1 MTVSLRKTYSFIV
14 ILAMFTLQAN
24 VLPLAQSTPTIPLV
38 FQSLGVGTWTNHQ
51 QSVSP
56 MSNFPTVTAV
66 FPPCAPAVKTDCI
79 IGVEYQNTKG
89 KWIQG
94 KFYQPIPY
102 KINYVVNGNSVEQVT
117 EETINPISVKENV
130 ARNIPALSRGGYWT
144 FQGLKQSGGDK
155 FLVDFV
161 AVADMSNQKNPLAAD
176 SRAIWRSIQQVRIA
190 PVTPLVLK
198 TSQIKGKSSKS
209 MPAFTGCGGYGKND
223 RAFCWLQNE
232 FIGDPTFRI
241 SVRLNKTAELLNSSL
256 WFTAR
261 VKSSSIGTTQ
271 DGGGTVITF
280 TGKPVMVGNGE
291 ATLPR
296 DRSTYDLLN
305 RLSTIESKLRDPN
318 SGPTTIFT
326 YKQFS
331 EEEVRLGFS
340 SETIASVDQWIE
352 LEAASPIKMTSE
364 NGIWRFTPAEIKRD
378 VYKKTWGDKC
388 TSTGGVLGMASS
400 NAAVFVPTIPIWSAE
415 TGSLDFQIASTHLN
429 KAGKMNTGFYGI
441 SVSESVAKCLWGVD
455 SSKISAQISITNQD
469 EGKTIN
475 LMSSSL
481 NNGFYNFNVSGFHYS
496 APKISLKIQNS

>member
-1 MTVSLRKTYSFIV
+1 MSWRKV
-14 ILAMFTLQAN
+14 N
-24 VLPLAQSTPTIPLV
+24 VLTVVLLVLSAQAVHISSAQSTPTIPLV

-51 QSVSP
+51 QSVAPS
-56 MSNFPTVTAV
+56 SAYRGVLAV
-66 FPPCAPAVKTDCI
+66 FPPCSSTLKTDCI
-79 IGVEYQNTKG
+79 IGVDYQNSKG

-94 KFYQPIPY
+94 KFDQPIPY
-102 KINYVVNGNSVEQVT
+102 KINYIVKGNSSEQVT
-117 EETINPISVKENV
+117 EETMNPVSVKEDA

-144 FQGLKQSGGDK
+144 FPGLKQTGGDK

-198 TSQIKGKSSKS
+198 TSQIKGKNSKS
-209 MPAFTGCGGYGKND
+209 IPAFTGCSGYGKND

-241 SVRLNKTAELLNSSL
+241 SVRLNKTVELLDSSL

-261 VKSSSIGTTQ
+261 VKSSSIGTIK
-271 DGGGTVITF
+271 DVSGTVITF
-280 TGKPVMVGNGE
+280 TGKPVLVGNGE
-291 ATLPR
+291 ASLPR
-296 DRSTYDLLN
+296 NRATYDLVN
-305 RLSTIESKLRDPN
+305 RLATIESKLRDPK
-318 SGPTTIFT
+318 SGPTTVFT
-326 YKQFS
+326 YQQFS

-340 SETIASVDQWIE
+340 SETIASVDQWVE
-352 LEAASPIKMTSE
+352 LESTSPIKMTSE
-364 NGIWRFTPAEIKRD
+364 NGIWRFTPAETKRD
-378 VYKKTWGDKC
+378 FSKETWGDKC
-388 TSTGGVLGMASS
+388 TGTGGVLGMASS
-400 NAAVFVPTIPIWSAE
+400 NAAVFVPTIPVWSAE
-415 TGSLDFQIASTHLN
+415 TSSLDFQIASTHLN
-429 KAGKMNTGFYGI
+429 KAGKRNTGFYGI

-469 EGKTIN
+469 EGKTVN

-481 NNGFYNFNVSGFHYS
+481 NSGFYNFNVSGFHYS

>member
-1 MTVSLRKTYSFIV
+1 MSWRKANALTVVLLVLS
-14 ILAMFTLQAN
+14 AQA
-24 VLPLAQSTPTIPLV
+24 LHISSAQSTPTIPLV

-51 QSVSP
+51 QSVAPS
-56 MSNFPTVTAV
+56 SAYRGVLAV
-66 FPPCAPAVKTDCI
+66 FPPCSSTLKTDCI
-79 IGVEYQNTKG
+79 IGVDYQNSKG

-94 KFYQPIPY
+94 KFDQPIPY
-102 KINYVVNGNSVEQVT
+102 KINYIVKGNSAEQIT
-117 EETINPISVKENV
+117 EETMNPVSVKED
-130 ARNIPALSRGGYWT
+130 AGRNIPALSRGGYWT
-144 FQGLKQSGGDK
+144 FPGLKQTGGDK

-198 TSQIKGKSSKS
+198 TSQIKGKNSKS
-209 MPAFTGCGGYGKND
+209 IPAFTGCGGYGKND
-223 RAFCWLQNE
+223 RAFCWVQNE

-241 SVRLNKTAELLNSSL
+241 SVRLNKTAELLDSSL

-261 VKSSSIGTTQ
+261 VKSSSIGTTK
-271 DGGGTVITF
+271 DGSGTVITF

-296 DRSTYDLLN
+296 NRATYDLVN
-305 RLSTIESKLRDPN
+305 RLATIESKFRDPK
-318 SGPTTIFT
+318 SGPTTVFT
-326 YKQFS
+326 YQQFS

-340 SETIASVDQWIE
+340 SETIASVDQWVE
-352 LEAASPIKMTSE
+352 LESTSPIKMTSE
-364 NGIWRFTPAEIKRD
+364 NGIWRFTPAEIKQD
-378 VYKKTWGDKC
+378 VYKETWGDKC
-388 TSTGGVLGMASS
+388 TATGGVLGMASS
-400 NAAVFVPTIPIWSAE
+400 NAAVFVPTIPVWSAE
-415 TGSLDFQIASTHLN
+415 TSSLDFQIASTHLN
-429 KAGKMNTGFYGI
+429 KAGKRNTGFYGI

-469 EGKTIN
+469 EGKTVN

-481 NNGFYNFNVSGFHYS
+481 NSGFYNFNVSGFHYS

>member
-1 MTVSLRKTYSFIV
+1 MRVSLRKTYSFIV

-24 VLPLAQSTPTIPLV
+24 IMPLAQSTPTIPLV
-38 FQSLGVGTWTNHQ
+38 FQSIGVGDWTNHQ
-51 QSVSP
+51 QSVAPS
-56 MSNFPTVTAV
+56 SAYRGVLAV
-66 FPPCAPAVKTDCI
+66 FPPCSLTLKTDCI
-79 IGVEYQNTKG
+79 IGVDYQNSKG

-94 KFYQPIPY
+94 KFDQPIPY
-102 KINYVVNGNSVEQVT
+102 KINYIVKGNSSEQVT
-117 EETINPISVKENV
+117 EETMNPVSVKEDA

-144 FQGLKQSGGDK
+144 FPGLKHSGGDK
-155 FLVDFV
+155 FLIDFV
-161 AVADMSNQKNPLAAD
+161 AGADMSNQKNPLAAD
-176 SRAIWRSIQQVRIA
+176 SRAIWRGIQQVRIA

-198 TSQIKGKSSKS
+198 TSQIKGKNSKS
-209 MPAFTGCGGYGKND
+209 IPAFTGCSGYGKND

-271 DGGGTVITF
+271 DGSGTVITF

-296 DRSTYDLLN
+296 NRATYDLLN
-305 RLSTIESKLRDPN
+305 RLSTIESRLRDPN

-326 YKQFS
+326 YQQFS

-352 LEAASPIKMTSE
+352 LEATSPIKMTSE
-364 NGIWRFTPAEIKRD
+364 NGIWRFTPAEIKQD
-378 VYKKTWGDKC
+378 IYKKTWGDKC
-388 TSTGGVLGMASS
+388 TSTRGVLGMASS
-400 NAAVFVPTIPIWSAE
+400 NAAVFVPTIPVWSAE

-429 KAGKMNTGFYGI
+429 KSGKMNTGFYGI
-441 SVSESVAKCLWGVD
+441 SVSESVAKCLWGVN
-455 SSKISAQISITNQD
+455 STKISAQISITNQD
-469 EGKTIN
+469 DDKTIN

-481 NNGFYNFNVSGFHYS
+481 KNGFYNFNVSGFHYS
-496 APKISLKIQNS
+496 APKISLKIQNP